1 MNTDRPIDDGMDSES
16 ARRLPLDS
24 PVHGGIEKGFGRT
37 PEVIHSPSYSRRRFL
52 ECAACGFGSI
62 ALQAMLADLACAAQ
76 SPLAGRE
83 PHFAPRAKRVIFL
96 FMAGG
101 PSQHDLFVPKPRLV
115 RDHGQRVGVTNLPR
129 GIPVGTDKFLTLG
142 PAAEF
147 APRGQSGAMISNL
160 LPHLAGVADELCFL
174 HGMQVDNPAH
184 DLATLQFNT
193 GVINE
198 VRPSL
203 GAWASYGLGTENAN
217 LPSYIS
223 IFPGSD
229 VRAHGSAFL
238 PAAHQGTVIGN
249 IPKDPKESAIR
260 YLNDPQTTHA
270 AQRRQI
276 DFVQAMNRRLLDRV
290 VEDRVMEGVMDSF
303 ELAFRMQAETPKL
316 VDLSGESP
324 ETLKAYGVDGKATD
338 KNARACLLARRL
350 CEAGVRFVQVTIGGW
365 DHHGNIRGALPNTC
379 AEADQPVA
387 ALIADLKT
395 RGLLDD
401 TLVVWSGEFGR
412 TPWSQDLSGTAPIE
426 THGREHQ
433 PESFTAFLAGGGVR
447 RGFSFGQTDEFGYQ
461 VVEGRVHIHDLHA
474 TILHLLGLDH
484 ERLTYRHAG
493 RDYRLTDVYGN
504 VVQEILA

>member
-1 MNTDRPIDDGMDSES
+1 MPTPQFTS
-16 ARRLPLDS
+16 
-24 PVHGGIEKGFGRT
+24 GRCRFD
-37 PEVIHSPSYSRRRFL
+37 RRRFL
-52 ECAACGFGSI
+52 AGSACGFGAV
-62 ALQAMLADLACAAQ
+62 ALEAMLADVASAAQ
-76 SPLAGRE
+76 NPLARRA
-83 PHFAPRAKRVIFL
+83 PHFPAAAKRVIFL

-101 PSQHDLFVPKPRLV
+101 PSQHDLFVAKPRLV
-115 RDHGQRVGVTNLPR
+115 RDHGKRVGVANLPR
-129 GIPVGTDKFLTLG
+129 GIPVGTEKFLTLG
-142 PAAEF
+142 PTAEF
-147 APRGQSGAMISNL
+147 APRGESGATISNL
-160 LPHLAGVADELCFL
+160 LPHLAEVADDLCFL

-198 VRPSL
+198 VRPAM
-203 GAWASYGLGTENAN
+203 GAWVSYGLGTENAN

-223 IFPGSD
+223 IFAGSD
-229 VRAHGSAFL
+229 VRERASAFL

-249 IPKDPKESAIR
+249 IPRDSNEPAIR
-260 YLNDPQTTHA
+260 FLDDPQTTPA
-270 AQRRQI
+270 AQRREI
-276 DFVQAMNRRLLDRV
+276 DLVQGLNRRLLNRV
-290 VEDRVMEGVMDSF
+290 ADDRVMEGVMDSF

-316 VDLSGESP
+316 VDLSGETAG
-324 ETLKAYGVDGKATD
+324 TLKRYGVGEPHTD

-365 DHHGNIRGALPNTC
+365 DHHGNIRDALPKTC

-387 ALIADLKT
+387 ALIADLKV
-395 RGLLDD
+395 RGLLED

-447 RGFSFGQTDEFGYQ
+447 GGMSYGATDEFGYQ

-474 TILHLLGLDH
+474 TILHLLGLNH

-493 RDYRLTDVYGN
+493 RDYRLTDVYGE
-504 VVQEILA
+504 VVHEIVRV